1 MTSKPRLFVLFYAV
15 CAVVFGI
22 CLPGVAR
29 AQSASMAKSPLYTYV
44 SEWTVPR
51 NMWGD
56 YQKEADSDAEI
67 MKRQVADGTLIS
79 FGNYTVLNH
88 QEGAPTHGSWFS
100 ASSMAN
106 LMKGLEELRSR
117 PGATSAPFAAA
128 KHWDYI
134 MRSTDYDAHSG
145 TFTNGYLR
153 VANWSFA
160 KGAPGSSEA
169 VIKATLVAALQ
180 KMMAQGA
187 LHAYQ
192 IDEEDI
198 HSADPGAFF
207 VAIVTNGAEGLDKFD
222 AAIDEM
228 EKSNPTAGPALG
240 ATLDP
245 HGHRDLLA
253 KVDTMT
259 HK

>member
-1 MTSKPRLFVLFYAV
+1 MTSKPRLFVFFCLA
-15 CAVVFGI
+15 CAVAGI
-22 CLPGVAR
+22 CSTGVAR
-29 AQSASMAKSPLYTYV
+29 AQSANMEKAPLYTYV

-56 YQKEADSDAEI
+56 YQKEADSDAGI
-67 MKRQVADGTLIS
+67 MKKQVADGTVVS
-79 FGNYTVLNH
+79 FGDYTVLNH

-106 LMKGLEELRSR
+106 LMKALEELRTT

-160 KGAPGSSEA
+160 KGAPGSPEA

-192 IDEEDI
+192 IDEEDV
-198 HSADPGAFF
+198 HSADPGTFF
-207 VAIVTNGAEGLDKFD
+207 VAIITNGAEGLDKFD
-222 AAIDEM
+222 AAINEM
-228 EKSNPTAGPALG
+228 QKSNPTVGAALG

-245 HGHRDLLA
+245 HGHRDTLA